1 MPRSNLFLLKLSYQI
16 WCSKLADRF
25 VTDGRQAEHDFE
37 RRRRRRRR
45 VDDGNDDDV
54 NVDVDVVIDNAV
66 LILTAA
72 SNLSEPED
80 DDSN

>member
-1 MPRSNLFLLKLSYQI
+1 MAVKLSTI
-16 WCSKLADRF
+16 LS
-25 VTDGRQAEHDFE
+25 
-37 RRRRRRRR
+37 
-45 VDDGNDDDV
+45 DDDDDNDNDV

-72 SNLSEPED
+72 SNLSQPED

>member
-1 MPRSNLFLLKLSYQI
+1 MAVKLSTI
-16 WCSKLADRF
+16 LS
-25 VTDGRQAEHDFE
+25 
-37 RRRRRRRR
+37 
-45 VDDGNDDDV
+45 DDDDDDNDV

-72 SNLSEPED
+72 SNLSQPED

>member
-1 MPRSNLFLLKLSYQI
+1 MAVKLSTI
-16 WCSKLADRF
+16 LSVD
-25 VTDGRQAEHDFE
+25 DDDD
-37 RRRRRRRR
+37 
-45 VDDGNDDDV
+45 DDGNDDDV

>member
-1 MPRSNLFLLKLSYQI
+1 MAVKLSTI
-16 WCSKLADRF
+16 LS
-25 VTDGRQAEHDFE
+25 
-37 RRRRRRRR
+37 
-45 VDDGNDDDV
+45 DDDDDNNNDV

-72 SNLSEPED
+72 SNLSQPED

>member
-1 MPRSNLFLLKLSYQI
+1 MAVKLSTI
-16 WCSKLADRF
+16 LS
-25 VTDGRQAEHDFE
+25 
-37 RRRRRRRR
+37 
-45 VDDGNDDDV
+45 DDDDDDDNDV

-72 SNLSEPED
+72 SNLSQPED